1 MNKEKGESILVKI
14 LRFIKYNKFFTLLGL
29 IIISVV
35 IYAIVADKGLL
46 TRLKFQREKTKLEK
60 QLIDEKKKQDTL
72 RKEIDSLNNS
82 DEKIERVAR
91 EKYGM
96 TKEGEVIYKIEVD
109 SNGGK

>member
-1 MNKEKGESILVKI
+1 MNKETGEGFAVKV
-14 LRFIKYNKFFTLLGL
+14 LRFIKYNKFFTLLAL
-29 IIISVV
+29 IIISMVV
-35 IYAIVADKGLL
+35 YAVVADKGLL
-46 TRLKFQREKTKLEK
+46 TRFKFQNEKTKLEK
-60 QLIDEKKKQDTL
+60 QLIEEKKKQDTL

-109 SNGGK
+109 SSGSK

>member
-1 MNKEKGESILVKI
+1 MNKEKGESVFVKI

-35 IYAIVADKGLL
+35 IYAVVADKGLI

-96 TKEGEVIYKIEVD
+96 TKEGEVIYKIELD